1 VIGGVGAVV
10 LGTGLGVLMLVSM
23 NFLYAFDI
31 AYQPPWTLFAVA
43 VASGTAIAAVSAIY
57 PRRLATRLQI
67 VECLR
72 YE

>member
-1 VIGGVGAVV
+1 VV
-10 LGTGLGVLMLVSM
+10 LGAALGVLMLLSM
-23 NFLYAFDI
+23 NFLYSFDI
-31 AYQPPWTLFAVA
+31 PYRPPWELFVVSIVA
-43 VASGTAIAAVSAIY
+43 GTAIAALSSVY